1 MLTFI
6 NKLELLNDNVL
17 SLWKKLKDKDS
28 EGIALLYHKAYHV
41 VISHLI
47 EKGFSEEI
55 SRIQFKNAVVFL
67 LNRIEVDEFNPKTDV
82 VLYLTALT
90 KSLLHNELS
99 LSG

>member
-47 EKGFSEEI
+47 EKGFNEEN
-55 SRIQFKNAVVFL
+55 SRLQFKRAVAFL
-67 LNRIEVDEFNPKTDV
+67 VSRIEVDEFNPQTDV
-82 VLYLTALT
+82 VLYLTSLT
-90 KSLLHNELS
+90 KCLLHNEYTLS
-99 LSG
+99 E